1 VHFFQIKLVL
11 PDSPIF
17 FLLLYNVVEEKGSIS
32 CIQWSEILAN
42 VSMSIMRSST
52 GGAAGLGGG
61 VGFGPRGLVAGGA
74 RSDRF
79 RSVDRSDR
87 YFSSDR
93 SDRYDRSFLEE
104 DEGGDLERSRFL
116 EDDGGDLERGRFF
129 LGDDGDLERGRF
141 REDDG
146 DRERG
151 RFRDG
156 GDRERGRFRDGGD
169 LERGGD
175 RDRGR
180 SSLFCTDDRSGDP
193 IGTETTDLGR
203 SGTGDPGGVN
213 TSIRFWST
221 TSVPID
227 FGISVGSGLLLLARG
242 GACS

>member
-1 VHFFQIKLVL
+1 
-11 PDSPIF
+11 
-17 FLLLYNVVEEKGSIS
+17 
-32 CIQWSEILAN
+32 
-42 VSMSIMRSST
+42 MSIMRSST

-61 VGFGPRGLVAGGA
+61 VGFGPRGFVAEGA

-93 SDRYDRSFLEE
+93 SDRFDRSFLDD
-104 DEGGDLERSRFL
+104 DEGGDLERGLFL
-116 EDDGGDLERGRFF
+116 IDNGGDLERRRFF
-129 LGDDGDLERGRF
+129 LDDDGDLERGRF
-141 REDDG
+141 RED
-146 DRERG
+146 
-151 RFRDG
+151 G
-156 GDRERGRFRDGGD
+156 GDRERGRFREDGGDRERGLFRDGGD
-169 LERGGD
+169 LERGRFRIDGGD

-213 TSIRFWST
+213 TSIRVWST

-227 FGISVGSGLLLLARG
+227 FGISVGSGLLLPARG